1 MGLAFAVPRNPH
13 LQGTEVQTGSGI
25 KVIYR
30 AGTLQKPD
38 GIALL
43 RELDREVTRLFR
55 APPGLGACRIIVD
68 RSFTGSIEFRSRGKV
83 REIFLP
89 ENFYEHSAD
98 LRFRG
103 QLTGEILGGRYGLR
117 GQLRPLPVWIVLGM
131 EGIRQ
136 NAQTAGRIVR
146 VQQYYPVLRG
156 LMGIGSMPDFR
167 ALMQLDGGEFSGSAR
182 LAVCEFGR
190 FLLETFA
197 RTSSVKQNALGD
209 YAAEMLKGERKE
221 PDIYRT
227 TLLPVMTSGRHK
239 NLTEEMFFKTYAT
252 RAAFNYRSPRPAEEL
267 LKLLPE
273 KLTFEVPSPTEKGK
287 TLKGNM
293 MDLPG
298 MLAEKKMEAIAAQIQ
313 IRQKL
318 QGFISEF
325 SPEIA
330 AASGPL
336 FAAMTSMTGSSPEE
350 ERAALEKGRI
360 ILETQLKNWM
370 KVEKYLEEAEQK
382 FVRPGVLFQSE
393 LSTMS
398 EEQEFLTPAEKEFFN
413 RVEQKYLEH

>member
-1 MGLAFAVPRNPH
+1 M
-13 LQGTEVQTGSGI
+13 
-25 KVIYR
+25 
-30 AGTLQKPD
+30 
-38 GIALL
+38 
-43 RELDREVTRLFR
+43 
-55 APPGLGACRIIVD
+55 
-68 RSFTGSIEFRSRGKV
+68 
-83 REIFLP
+83 
-89 ENFYEHSAD
+89 
-98 LRFRG
+98 
-103 QLTGEILGGRYGLR
+103 
-117 GQLRPLPVWIVLGM
+117 
-131 EGIRQ
+131 
-136 NAQTAGRIVR
+136 
-146 VQQYYPVLRG
+146 
-156 LMGIGSMPDFR
+156 
-167 ALMQLDGGEFSGSAR
+167 
-182 LAVCEFGR
+182 
-190 FLLETFA
+190 
-197 RTSSVKQNALGD
+197 GD

-239 NLTEEMFFKTYAT
+239 NLTEEMFFKIYAT
-252 RAAFNYRSPRPAEEL
+252 RAAFNYRSPRPAEDL

-273 KLTFEVPSPTEKGK
+273 KLTFEVPSQTEKGK

-336 FAAMTSMTGSSPEE
+336 LAAMMSMTGSSPEE
-350 ERAALEKGRI
+350 ECAALEKGRI

-370 KVEKYLEEAEQK
+370 KVEKYLEDCEQK
-382 FVRPGVLFQSE
+382 FVRPGVLWRSE

-398 EEQEFLTPAEKEFFN
+398 EGQEFLTPAEKEFFN